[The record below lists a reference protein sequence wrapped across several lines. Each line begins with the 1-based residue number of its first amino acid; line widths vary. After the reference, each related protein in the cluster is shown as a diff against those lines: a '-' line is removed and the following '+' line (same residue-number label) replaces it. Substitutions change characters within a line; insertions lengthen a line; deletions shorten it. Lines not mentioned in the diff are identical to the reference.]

1 MKTAAW
7 LSILIV
13 AACPFCAAGCGGPDE
28 YATIT
33 FREFET
39 DVVCGRDGTC
49 VDDEGNEVGGMD
61 VVSDGF
67 MSGNASRFSPDG
79 MYVFWSYER
88 GGRYVEVELDV
99 PVNVTGEV
107 PSVTTLREYE
117 GGREVFHTDASR
129 GIVTIVRA
137 SRGDATA
144 QGTFELMF
152 TFFGPDGQEGT
163 ADDEVRF
170 LRCGTFRLVQADATS
185 QADYTY
191 DEDYRGIW
199 DIGIIIDIVV
209 EDDAPSTTGTYDEA
223 EGCEDDGYDESY
235 EESEGGCEGDTYDD
249 SGDDYDSACG
259 GDSWG
264 EESDGCES
272 GGDTSGDTSG
282 CEGDSSDS
290 GGCDFDCE
298 GDTYY
303 SKRKDAPAGST
314 SWARM
319 MPLLLPFLL
328 RGILGSRR
336 KRED

>member
-1 MKTAAW
+1 MKAAAW

-13 AACPFCAAGCGGPDE
+13 AACPFCAAGCGGSDE
-28 YATIT
+28 YATIS
-33 FREFET
+33 FREFQA

-49 VDDEGNEVGGMD
+49 IDGEGNEVGGMD

-67 MSGNASRFSPDG
+67 MSGHVSRFYPDG
-79 MYVFWSYER
+79 VYIFWSYER
-88 GGRYVEVELDV
+88 GSRYVEVELDV

-107 PSVTTLREYE
+107 PSVATLREYE
-117 GGREVFHTDASR
+117 GGREVFHTDGSR

-137 SRGDATA
+137 SRDDAA
-144 QGTFELMF
+144 VQGTFELMF

-170 LRCGTFRLVQADATS
+170 LRCGTFRLAQAAAVS
-185 QADYTY
+185 EADYTY

-199 DIGIIIDIVV
+199 DIGIIVDIMV
-209 EDDAPSTTGTYDEA
+209 EDDDTGPAGTYDEA
-223 EGCEDDGYDESY
+223 EGCEDDGTDDGYDEGA
-235 EESEGGCEGDTYDD
+235 GGCEGDTYDD

-259 GDSWG
+259 GDGWG

-272 GGDTSGDTSG
+272 DDTVSDDTSG

-303 SKRKDAPAGST
+303 SKQKHASTGST

-319 MPLLLPFLL
+319 MPILLPFLL
-328 RGILGSRR
+328 RGLLARR